1 MTQFEYIAIAPTL
14 ILSFSLA
21 RALSNLSPIFTSE
34 NRYWIHS
41 TWVVVLIANH
51 VGIFFSYWVFHV
63 NDDWSL
69 AEFILFL
76 THPVGLLIVSSLLI
90 PSSEVADYRTHFE
103 SIRFSFYV
111 VWIVT
116 MTVDPILS
124 LVVLDVP
131 VTHPANLISVFL
143 VLAFTFGSIFRRRSV
158 DAGLAIVIA
167 VFTLVSLASLDL
179 LAENFLP
186 VLE

>member
-21 RALSNLSPIFTSE
+21 RVLSNLSPIFTSK

-51 VGIFFSYWVFHV
+51 VGMFFIYWVFHL
-63 NDDWSL
+63 NDDWSF

-111 VWIVT
+111 VWIVA
-116 MTVDPILS
+116 MAADPILGF
-124 LVVLDVP
+124 VVLDFP
-131 VTHPANLISVFL
+131 VTHPANLISVFV
-143 VLAFTFGSIFRRRSV
+143 VLAFSFGVIFRRSSV

-167 VFTLVSLASLDL
+167 VFTLVNFASLDL
-179 LAENFLP
+179 LAENILP